1 MKKFFSGGY
10 LDAIFLL
17 TVATMAFSVLFTFL
31 TGESPLEAL
40 GVDPAIGTI
49 GLGSLILVLLLV
61 PVFLRHARK
70 ES

>member
-1 MKKFFSGGY
+1 MKKFFTGGY

-17 TVATMAFSVLFTFL
+17 TVATLAFSVLFTFL

-49 GLGSLILVLLLV
+49 G
-61 PVFLRHARK
+61 
-70 ES
+70 